1 MSLDTTRQAQ
11 EVEAPK
17 NTWRRMVEGE
27 MKTSHHAWSTIQNLA
42 KNRQLNSEQ
51 EWRTFV
57 AALHA
62 SGHYR
67 QWVSKCVNG
76 LLQAGYY
83 YTGFHTS
90 IQVEWFE
97 KKEFN

>member
-27 MKTSHHAWSTIQNLA
+27 MKTPHHAWGTILA

-57 AALHA
+57 AVLHA

-76 LLQAGYY
+76 QLQAGCH
-83 YTGFHTS
+83 YTGFHTC
-90 IQVEWFE
+90 IQVEWFV
-97 KKEFN
+97 KKEIT

>member
-1 MSLDTTRQAQ
+1 
-11 EVEAPK
+11 
-17 NTWRRMVEGE
+17 
-27 MKTSHHAWSTIQNLA
+27 MKTPHHAWGTIQNLA
-42 KNRQLNSEQ
+42 KNRQLKSEQ

-76 LLQAGYY
+76 LLQAGCY
-83 YTGFHTS
+83 YTGFHTC
-90 IQVEWFE
+90 IQVEWFV

>member
-1 MSLDTTRQAQ
+1 MTLDTTRQAQ
-11 EVEAPK
+11 EVEALK

-27 MKTSHHAWSTIQNLA
+27 MKTPQHAWGTIQNLA

-51 EWRTFV
+51 EWRNFV

-76 LLQAGYY
+76 LLQAGCH
-83 YTGFHTS
+83 YTGFHTC
-90 IQVEWFE
+90 IQVEWFV